1 VGSILL
7 GVFQRAHRKVML
19 MSGLTVGAFAKFLSE
34 KTTELDKPFHLHNLL
49 KFVALRKDRSAIMAA
64 GGTWDPEVD
73 GGDPAIDDT
82 ALIRAVIR
90 CTKDSTQLDLTA
102 CKVWT
107 RFLEVHYE
115 RLGGDGLPSHKEIT
129 VIFFPT
135 LFDCVPSPEVW
146 QTQWIERRQAKLKLE
161 AASKEEK
168 EAPTEEVEISK
179 EGDSNGV
186 KHEKEEAAT
195 AVQEDV
201 TVDNEIEVDDSKR
214 KLSEDKITAVQQNG
228 ATQVLLPKVKEQ
240 VIVKEEE
247 APLPGLVL
255 TTKQTKTF
263 KMRSMTISLDGLLDY
278 DEEDREECTFELSL
292 FAEVF
297 QEFLQFKMG
306 TRILSNLEM
315 LRQNSYARWKQERK
329 HKLDNKKETDA
340 EGSSS
345 QRKRSK
351 FSDKLDV
358 VVMKAEVEVRIEASL
373 KTEEQPKRVE
383 QNGIEGERTK
393 DNMSNNIKKEPDV
406 VDSQDTDICSNVHVE
421 TKETQIEGTHCIM
434 ETKEMDAEMTEA
446 AATTDP
452 ILEEKLKDHKVETR
466 MVVDEELLLAYCY
479 FDKNKVGY
487 LKSDDIRRLLHSLGM
502 FLSHRIV
509 KELVV
514 SAVLESNK
522 SARNDHITYRCFTE
536 KEVEVDTTLAAG

>member
-1 VGSILL
+1 
-7 GVFQRAHRKVML
+7 
-19 MSGLTVGAFAKFLSE
+19 
-34 KTTELDKPFHLHNLL
+34 
-49 KFVALRKDRSAIMAA
+49 
-64 GGTWDPEVD
+64 
-73 GGDPAIDDT
+73 
-82 ALIRAVIR
+82 
-90 CTKDSTQLDLTA
+90 
-102 CKVWT
+102 
-107 RFLEVHYE
+107 
-115 RLGGDGLPSHKEIT
+115 
-129 VIFFPT
+129 
-135 LFDCVPSPEVW
+135 
-146 QTQWIERRQAKLKLE
+146 
-161 AASKEEK
+161 
-168 EAPTEEVEISK
+168 
-179 EGDSNGV
+179 
-186 KHEKEEAAT
+186 
-195 AVQEDV
+195 
-201 TVDNEIEVDDSKR
+201 
-214 KLSEDKITAVQQNG
+214 
-228 ATQVLLPKVKEQ
+228 
-240 VIVKEEE
+240 
-247 APLPGLVL
+247 
-255 TTKQTKTF
+255 
-263 KMRSMTISLDGLLDY
+263 MTISLDGLLDY

-329 HKLDNKKETDA
+329 HKSDFKKEMDA

-383 QNGIEGERTK
+383 QNGIESERTK

-406 VDSQDTDICSNVHVE
+406 VDSQDADICSNVHVE
-421 TKETQIEGTHCIM
+421 TKEAQIEGTHCIM
-434 ETKEMDAEMTEA
+434 ETKEMDTEMTEA

-522 SARNDHITYRCFTE
+522 SARNDRITYRCFTE